1 VYRSRRGRVNLTWS
15 ITLTGAGGPGARPA
29 TRIHLRLRL
38 GGVRRKRLAESGGG
52 LIDLLTIAG
61 LAAGLRE
68 RLAAG

>member
-1 VYRSRRGRVNLTWS
+1 MNLTWS
-15 ITLTGAGGPGARPA
+15 ITLTGAGGPGARAA